1 MPAAAN
7 LTSGQNCIFNWKTFK
22 QFQINNQ
29 RTKPQ
34 CRISN
39 DNGKILLDGYYQ
51 QNNFMICPVYF
62 RKMKYDKC
70 SKSKFNYLSYQQKFN
85 IKFPENSPASSPVCI
100 NQIFNGKKT
109 HLSYKGH
116 YAMLSPEPE
125 GLFPLYDGL
134 PMMTC

>member
-7 LTSGQNCIFNWKTFK
+7 LTSGQICIFNWKTFK

-29 RTKPQ
+29 RTKPW

-70 SKSKFNYLSYQQKFN
+70 SKSKFNYLSYQ
-85 IKFPENSPASSPVCI
+85 
-100 NQIFNGKKT
+100 
-109 HLSYKGH
+109 
-116 YAMLSPEPE
+116 
-125 GLFPLYDGL
+125 
-134 PMMTC
+134 